1 MLKRVKDLITLQKHK
16 RILRAWQDVS
26 DQADEMD
33 LHQLRTVRGYARQQK
48 RRIDQFV
55 HEADARLTLPLI
67 GSNAIR
73 KPMYCD
79 FAYRPEI
86 WRGPI
91 NPPGMAAVQ
100 SQSMLG
106 QEATLFHDCRFS
118 ELTLRQIRNTRESD
132 LAPFGL
138 RLDVFNFDGSFLS
151 LVLELPNGAVDGL
164 RLNHVIRLD
173 TIVEMEKP
181 LEIFARLNIK
191 HGPNTEQIV
200 RELPLNENE
209 VQVEFDMAYTKI
221 HEKRV
226 ERMWLDLIFEG
237 PQMNQVVVRDLTLTR
252 RPRSEL

>member
-1 MLKRVKDLITLQKHK
+1 MLKRVRELITLQRHK
-16 RILRAWQDVS
+16 RILRAWQEVS
-26 DQADEMD
+26 EHAADLD
-33 LHQLRTVRGYARQQK
+33 IHQLRQVRAYARQQK
-48 RRIDQFV
+48 RKIDQFV
-55 HEADARLTLPLI
+55 HAADARLTLPLI

-73 KPMYCD
+73 KPMFCD

-91 NPPGMAAVQ
+91 TPPGIAAVN

-106 QEATLFHDCRFS
+106 EEATLFHDCRYS
-118 ELTLRQIRNTRESD
+118 ELTLRQLRNTREED

-138 RLDVFNFDGSFLS
+138 RMDVFNFDGSFLS
-151 LVLELPNGAVDGL
+151 LVLDMPEGAVQGL
-164 RLNHVIRLD
+164 KLNHVLRLD
-173 TIVEMEKP
+173 MIVEMEKP

-200 RELPLNENE
+200 RELPLHDSK
-209 VQVEFDMAYTKI
+209 VQVEFDMAYTKVN
-221 HEKRV
+221 EKRV

-237 PQMNQVVVRDLTLTR
+237 PQMNQVILRDLSMTR